1 MTSTTEGTP
10 GAPEPALVYNPFDAA
25 FRSDPYP
32 FYRRMREE
40 EPIHDSPLGFSV
52 LTRYAD
58 CATMLRHPSV
68 SSDSRKSENFR
79 NDVRA
84 QGLDPD
90 EVILNSTQPFLF
102 TDPPDHTRLRGLVSK
117 AFTPR
122 VVEQLRPRAQALV
135 DGLIDAAAKKG
146 ALDVIEDLAYPLPV
160 TIISEMLGVPADDHP
175 KFSAWSRELARSLDP
190 DFVLPPEVLARRQ
203 SASEEFSAYFT
214 DLIAKRR
221 AEPRDDLVSAL
232 IAAED
237 EGQHLT
243 ENELLATCIL
253 LLIAGHET
261 TVNLIGNGT
270 LALLEHPDQLARLRE
285 QPSMIKTAVEELLRF
300 DAPVQLTGRTPLEDI
315 EVGGV
320 TLPKDRTAILLLAA
334 ANRDPA
340 QFADPERLDIGR
352 EDNRHLAFGLG
363 IHFCLGAPLA
373 RVEGQIALA
382 AIAHRLQ
389 GVRLVNQTQRYK
401 ENVTLRGL
409 AALPIVFDRVV

>member
-1 MTSTTEGTP
+1 MTSTTDNRQ
-10 GAPEPALVYNPFDAA
+10 PEQLVYNPFDAT
-25 FRSDPYP
+25 FRSNPYP

-40 EPIHDSPLGFSV
+40 EPIHESPLGFTV

-58 CATMLRHPSV
+58 CAMMLRHPAV
-68 SSDSRKSENFR
+68 SNDSRKSENFR
-79 NDVRA
+79 EEMRT

-90 EVILNSTQPFLF
+90 EVILNSTPPFLF

-122 VVEQLRPRAQALV
+122 VVETLRPRAQSLV
-135 DGLIDAAAKKG
+135 DDLIDAAATKG
-146 ALDVIEDLAYPLPV
+146 SLDVIEDLAYPLPV
-160 TIISEMLGVPADDHP
+160 TIISEMLGVPAEDHP
-175 KFSAWSRELARSLDP
+175 RFSAWSRELARSLDP
-190 DFVLPPEVLARRQ
+190 DFVLPPEVLERRIK
-203 SASEEFSAYFT
+203 ASEEFSAYFA

-237 EGQHLT
+237 EGQHLS

-253 LLIAGHET
+253 LLVAGHET
-261 TVNLIGNGT
+261 TVNLIGNGA
-270 LALLEHPDQLARLRE
+270 LALLQNPDQLQRLRE
-285 QPSMIKTAVEELLRF
+285 EPTLIKTAVEELLRY
-300 DAPVQLTGRTPLEDI
+300 DAPVQLTGRTPLHDI
-315 EVGGV
+315 ELDGH
-320 TLPKDRTAILLLAA
+320 TLPKDRSVILLLAA

-340 QFADPERLDIGR
+340 QFPGPERLDIGR
-352 EDNRHLAFGLG
+352 QDNRHLAFGLG

-382 AIAHRLQ
+382 AIANRLD
-389 GVRLVNQTQRYK
+389 GVRLATDTPAYK

-409 AALPIVFDRVV
+409 AALPVAFDRVR